1 MCLLGM
7 RSSPVAF
14 PKGKA
19 ALGIRRAYQQPGL
32 SCASWLST
40 GFRAVIS
47 AVSPLSVGDLVAVS
61 RLAVLTPSHYSSKA
75 RRYSRP
81 SFRRVTSIS

>member
-1 MCLLGM
+1 MCLPGM
-7 RSSPVAF
+7 RSNLIAF
-14 PKGKA
+14 PKGNA
-19 ALGIRRAYQQPGL
+19 SLGIRRAYQQPGL

-40 GFRAVIS
+40 GFSAAIS
-47 AVSPLSVGDLVAVS
+47 AASPLGVGDLEAVS
-61 RLAVLTPSHYSSKA
+61 RIAVLTPPQYSSKA